1 MQIAWGRPCGKG
13 HIAGIVGYGLLAL
26 LGLAVAAVGRLG
38 WLRGHS
44 LWAITAQTGLAL
56 VVMIPIMWVE
66 LILTA
71 AYHGC
76 FAGD

>member
-1 MQIAWGRPCGKG
+1 
-13 HIAGIVGYGLLAL
+13 VGYGLLAL
-26 LGLAVAAVGRLG
+26 LGLAVGAVGRLA

-44 LWAITAQTGLAL
+44 LWAITAQAGLAL
-56 VVMIPIMWVE
+56 VVMIPVMYVE
-66 LILTA
+66 LFFTA